1 MESTLSYRSISLNIR
16 LLGFEWQLSLI
27 LLIFLSESVV
37 AFHITLLCNF
47 FWLIR
52 TKLAHHLH
60 DFSEGLLLTLNVKI
74 RHSFN

>member
-1 MESTLSYRSISLNIR
+1 MESTLSYNSTSLNFM
-16 LLGFEWQLSLI
+16 LLLFVWQLSLI

-52 TKLAHHLH
+52 TKLARHLH
-60 DFSEGLLLTLNVKI
+60 DFS
-74 RHSFN
+74 